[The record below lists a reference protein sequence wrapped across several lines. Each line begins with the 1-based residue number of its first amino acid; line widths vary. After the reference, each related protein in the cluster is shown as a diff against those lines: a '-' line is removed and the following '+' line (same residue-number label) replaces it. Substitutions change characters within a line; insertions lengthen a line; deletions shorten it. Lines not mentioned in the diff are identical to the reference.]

1 MALKYTPSQT
11 VGPYFS
17 MRLAEPGQ
25 NVLVPLSEESRI
37 RIVGRV
43 YDADGE
49 AIDDALVE
57 LWQANRHGRYR
68 HPADAREALA
78 LTPGFSGF
86 GRSVMD
92 PVTLEY
98 SFDTVK
104 PGRVPAPDG
113 CLQAPHVCLVIQGRG
128 MLRPSWTR
136 LYFDDEAAANADD
149 FVLKRVPAARRR
161 LLVARRESDV
171 TPTYRFDVRFQGPDE
186 TVFFEF

>member
-17 MRLAEPGQ
+17 MCLAGPGQ
-25 NVLVPLSEESRI
+25 NVLVPASEDARI

-49 AIDDALVE
+49 AIDDALLE

-68 HPADAREALA
+68 HPADGREALA

-86 GRSVMD
+86 GRSAID
-92 PVTLEY
+92 PVTLEF

-113 CLQAPHVCLVIQGRG
+113 ALQAPHACLVVQGRG

-136 LYFDDEAAANADD
+136 VYFDDEATANADD
-149 FVLKRVPAARRR
+149 FVLKRVPAGRRR

-186 TVFFEF
+186 TVFFEL

>member
-11 VGPYFS
+11 VGPYYS
-17 MRLAEPGQ
+17 MCLADPGQ
-25 NVLVPLSEESRI
+25 NVLVPPSETARI
-37 RIVGRV
+37 RVVGRV
-43 YDADGE
+43 HDGNGE
-49 AIDDALVE
+49 PIDDALVE

-68 HPADAREALA
+68 HPADDREALA

-86 GRSVMD
+86 GRSAID
-92 PVTLEY
+92 PVTLEF

-113 CLQAPHVCLVIQGRG
+113 TTQAPHLSLVVQGRG

-136 LYFDDEAAANADD
+136 VYFDDEPAANAED
-149 FVLKRVPAARRR
+149 FVLSRVPVPRRGS
-161 LLVARRESDV
+161 LIARRESGIA
-171 TPTYRFDVRFQGPDE
+171 PTYRFDIRFQGPDE